1 MPVVAVVLE
10 TIEAQPLARLAP
22 ATTWLPFIWSTPSP
36 DLNGT
41 AQQAGVKVAVD
52 VSVAWDLHPMVNYS
66 HWAPKRKLTPLLN
79 GGSQVGVSHRWRAQP
94 SAQACRRHNRS
105 IGLSNRTNKKGKVP
119 PLPLLIHD
127 DQADL

>member
-1 MPVVAVVLE
+1 MPAVAVVLE

-36 DLNGT
+36 HLNGT
-41 AQQAGVKVAVD
+41 APRAGVKVAVD
-52 VSVAWDLHPMVNYS
+52 VSVAWDLHPMVELQPLGAEAKAGS
-66 HWAPKRKLTPLLN
+66 SSERGESGWRFTPVESTTFSA
-79 GGSQVGVSHRWRAQP
+79 GMP
-94 SAQACRRHNRS
+94 SPQS
-105 IGLSNRTNKKGKVP
+105 SMGLSNRTNRKGKVP